1 MSSEIEKSPQQPL
14 NNCILDKDTGIMGS
28 DHNKEEQKA
37 GKQNDASEAQQ
48 TLLTA
53 VKQGTN
59 MDVAQLT

>member
-1 MSSEIEKSPQQPL
+1 
-14 NNCILDKDTGIMGS
+14 MGS

-53 VKQGTN
+53 AKQGTN
-59 MDVAQLT
+59 TDVAQLT

>member
-1 MSSEIEKSPQQPL
+1 MSSKIEKSSQQPL
-14 NNCILDKDTGIMGS
+14 NNCILGKDTGMMGR

-37 GKQNDASEAQQ
+37 GKQNDASEAQE

-59 MDVAQLT
+59 TDVTQLQ